1 MVTLVEAFSR
11 RPFAVVGHRGSKG
24 TAPENTLLGL
34 RHAIDAGADI
44 AEFDAQ
50 LTADG
55 VPVASHDPQVR
66 ADSGEVVDIRGTTY
80 ADLSTVTVSGERI
93 PTIKEVIEFARGKIA
108 LFIEVKDPGD
118 ADAVI
123 SLIKDLH
130 ADEFAAV
137 ISFHKEVAALA
148 ARKGLWAGIVYFRP
162 PGAIIDAKKLGCR
175 LVLPRYPL
183 ATRKA
188 IAFAHRLG
196 LKVVAWTV
204 NDAGKMRELAERGID
219 AIATDY
225 PELGVRVRDEMSRNI

>member
-1 MVTLVEAFSR
+1 LTTLAEAFSR
-11 RPFAVVGHRGSKG
+11 KPFAVVGHRGSKG

-34 RHAIDAGADI
+34 EHAVRAGADV

-55 VPVASHDPQVR
+55 VAVASHDPAVR
-66 ADSGEVVDIRGTTY
+66 TDSGEIINVREVTY
-80 ADLSTVTVSGERI
+80 AELSKHTVSGERI
-93 PTIKEVIEFARGKIA
+93 PTIEEIIESAKGRIA
-108 LFIEVKDPGD
+108 LFIEVKDPHD
-118 ADAVI
+118 AETII
-123 SLIKDLH
+123 SLIKSLG
-130 ADEFAAV
+130 AEEIAAV
-137 ISFHKEVAALA
+137 ISFHKEAASLA
-148 ARKGLWAGIVYFRP
+148 AREGLWAGIIYFRP

-188 IAFAHRLG
+188 VAFAHRLG

-204 NDAGKMRELAERGID
+204 NDENLMRELADRGVD

-225 PELGVRVRDEMSRNI
+225 PALGVKVRDELAKR

>member
-1 MVTLVEAFSR
+1 MVTLAKAFMR
-11 RPFAVVGHRGSKG
+11 KPFAVVGHRGSKG

-34 RHAIDAGADI
+34 EHAMRAGADI

-55 VPVASHDPQVR
+55 VPVASHDPEIR
-66 ADSGEVVDIRGTTY
+66 SDPGEVVDIRGTTY
-80 ADLSTVTVSGERI
+80 AELSRFTVSGERI

-108 LFIEVKDPGD
+108 LFIEVKDPND
-118 ADAVI
+118 AEAVI
-123 SLIKDLH
+123 SLIKGLR
-130 ADEFAAV
+130 AEEFAAV
-137 ISFHKEVAALA
+137 ISFHKEAAALA
-148 ARKGLWAGIVYFRP
+148 AREGLWAGIIYFRP

-183 ATRKA
+183 ATKKA
-188 IAFAHRLG
+188 VTFAHRLG

-204 NDAGKMRELAERGID
+204 NDEDLMRELAGRGVD

-225 PELGVRVRDEMSRNI
+225 PGLGVKVRDELANR